1 VASGEVLLLVQDL
14 DFSADEAVCD
24 ALSAVDVCS
33 FHDYAVLYLGVEDGG
48 VVAYDGGAYD
58 GCSDLI
64 DLYDS
69 WFKKAHDFSCGM
81 S

>member
-1 VASGEVLLLVQDL
+1 MAFWDVLFVTQDL
-14 DFSADEAVCD
+14 DVSPDEAVDD
-24 ALSAVDVCS
+24 APPAVNVGS

-69 WFKKAHDFSCGM
+69 WFKKAHDFSFGM

>member
-1 VASGEVLLLVQDL
+1 VG
-14 DFSADEAVCD
+14 
-24 ALSAVDVCS
+24 S

-69 WFKKAHDFSCGM
+69 WFKKAHDFSRGM
-81 S
+81 N

>member
-1 VASGEVLLLVQDL
+1 
-14 DFSADEAVCD
+14 
-24 ALSAVDVCS
+24 
-33 FHDYAVLYLGVEDGG
+33 
-48 VVAYDGGAYD
+48 VVTYDGGAYD

>member
-1 VASGEVLLLVQDL
+1 MG
-14 DFSADEAVCD
+14 
-24 ALSAVDVCS
+24 S

-64 DLYDS
+64 DLYDVGS
-69 WFKKAHDFSCGM
+69 RKPMTLVMG
-81 S
+81 